1 MSQTLADDSEV
12 VFDQPEES
20 AGGMEPEGPI
30 PNRHKEEAWLEAT
43 EPCRGARPRRM
54 EFDRPVNGG
63 LGATLGG
70 VEDEDK
76 LRNGVVPVLRPEQQ
90 IQQEEEV
97 QTPPRREPRRNEGH
111 QPRGPRVMTDES
123 VLGPGDLAG
132 QRKEIADR
140 HRPNNEWSPVA
151 ALEDTVSRMQRD
163 LEELQTENRFLRT
176 PRAPWPV
183 PLVRQAAPTTTKV
196 PWFNGS
202 TSWEQYQ
209 QVFDAIVLSNGWGD
223 VTAALQLLSHLQ
235 DDALSVA
242 LLILMPLQASRKE
255 LTDALSSHY
264 GTPGRLANYRREFD
278 KTVRKRGEDPSK
290 FAITLETL
298 AVKAFGNM
306 GQTARLRLIRD
317 RFIAGHESC
326 DLRRYLDCVPP
337 DTPLRDIVDRCR
349 VWESHGNTEVRRVSK
364 PMPEPVYPTY
374 VVEQPD
380 YETEPVCV
388 VTVNKPNSQVDQSEE
403 LLKKLL
409 EVLTPTAGGGGTDTT
424 AKGTRAPDVTPLEK
438 LVQLLLSETAKREPA
453 PPTPAEPTGLE
464 ALRQTYFTGQQ
475 SPRQGPRFRQ
485 VRRNWSD
492 VKCFSCGKTGHSATR
507 CPTLDV
513 TFPFILPGWKAE
525 KTPTGYLMISP
536 KMTTDRRRAENE
548 D

>member
-1 MSQTLADDSEV
+1 M
-12 VFDQPEES
+12 
-20 AGGMEPEGPI
+20 
-30 PNRHKEEAWLEAT
+30 
-43 EPCRGARPRRM
+43 
-54 EFDRPVNGG
+54 
-63 LGATLGG
+63 
-70 VEDEDK
+70 
-76 LRNGVVPVLRPEQQ
+76 
-90 IQQEEEV
+90 
-97 QTPPRREPRRNEGH
+97 
-111 QPRGPRVMTDES
+111 
-123 VLGPGDLAG
+123 
-132 QRKEIADR
+132 
-140 HRPNNEWSPVA
+140 VA
-151 ALEDTVSRMQRD
+151 ALEYTVSRMQRD

-176 PRAPWPV
+176 PRAPGPV
-183 PLVRQAAPTTTKV
+183 PLVRQAALTTTKV

-223 VTAALQLLSHLQ
+223 ATAALQLLSHLQ

-242 LLILMPLQASRKE
+242 LLIPMPLRASRKE

-264 GTPGRLANYRREFD
+264 GSPGRLANYRREFD
-278 KTVRKRGEDPSK
+278 KTVRKRGEDPSN

-326 DLRRYLDCVPP
+326 DLRCYLDCVPP
-337 DTPLRDIVDRCR
+337 DPPLRDIVDRCR
-349 VWESHGNTEVRRVSK
+349 VWESHGDPEVRRVSK
-364 PMPEPVYPTY
+364 PMPEPEPD

-388 VTVNKPNSQVDQSEE
+388 VTVNKPNSPVDQSEE

-409 EVLTPTAGGGGTDTT
+409 AVLTPTAPPP
-424 AKGTRAPDVTPLEK
+424 ARAPDLSPLDK
-438 LVQLLLSETAKREPA
+438 LVQLLLSETAKREAA
-453 PPTPAEPTGLE
+453 PPTLAELPGLE
-464 ALRQTYFTGQQ
+464 TLLQTYFTEQQ

-507 CPTLDV
+507 CPTLDL

-536 KMTTDRRRAENE
+536 KMATDLRREGFASRISKNGRPHDPGGGGTIRYPIPQNAMMNIRKSPTDMNTNRYEKLVQTPFRGAEGASPDCVTIE
-548 D
+548 QCQSAYIGRV